1 MTLFLISFVAGLL
14 TVLAPCVLP
23 LLPVIVGESVTGK
36 PSPRRALVTILSLAV
51 SLFVFTFV
59 LKVSTAFIAVPPQV
73 WSYISGGL
81 LIAFGL
87 ISLFPSLWDNL
98 PFINALNRSS
108 NKVIGQGYLKKSIWG
123 DVIIG
128 AALGPVF
135 SSCSPTYFLILATV
149 LPVSLGFGV
158 LYLTAYIV
166 GLCLSLLAIAL
177 LGQKLVMKLGI
188 ASDPKGWFKRSIGI
202 IFLVL
207 GIAIVFGL
215 DKTVEASILA
225 HAGALDITQV
235 EQKLLIDR
243 AASESAPATL
253 GMGSTTGI
261 TATSTA
267 SAIAEALKAARY
279 KKAPELVHPDAYLNT
294 GGLPISLAQYRGKDV
309 VLVDFWTYSCIN
321 CQRTLPYLTTWYG
334 KYKDQGLV
342 IIGVHTPEFAFEH
355 LQSNV
360 QDALTRFGIT
370 YPVVLDNEYATW
382 NAFGNQFWPRDY
394 LIDIDGYIVH
404 DHSGEGD
411 YDVTEKAIQDALAE
425 RAERL
430 KTGAVIPTGTTQV
443 KADAADG
450 VGSPETYFGA
460 SRNEFLA
467 NGAQS
472 MPGTQTL
479 TLPSTFLRNVLY
491 LGGVWDF
498 ALEYA
503 TAHDG
508 DTVVYHYNSKEV
520 YVVASADSPVTVDV
534 LQDGNPVGN
543 AAAADVSAQGIL
555 TLGSS
560 RLYRIVKNPVAG
572 DHVLELK
579 VHGTGARFYTFTFG

>member
-1 MTLFLISFVAGLL
+1 M
-14 TVLAPCVLP
+14 
-23 LLPVIVGESVTGK
+23 K
-36 PSPRRALVTILSLAV
+36 RAVVTILSLAI
-51 SLFVFTFV
+51 SLFAFTFI
-59 LKVSTAFIAVPPQV
+59 LKVSTAFINVPPQV

-81 LIAFGL
+81 LIAFGI
-87 ISLFPSLWDNL
+87 ISLFPNLWDNL
-98 PFINALNRSS
+98 PFVNKMNRDA
-108 NKVIGQGYLKKSIWG
+108 NKAIGQGYMKKSIWG
-123 DVIIG
+123 DIIVG

-149 LPVSLGFGV
+149 LPVSLALGAV
-158 LYLTAYIV
+158 YLTVYIV

-177 LGQKLVMKLGI
+177 LGQKLVTKLGI
-188 ASDPKGWFKRSIGI
+188 ASDPNGWFKRGIGI
-202 IFLVL
+202 IFLII
-207 GIAIVFGL
+207 GIAIVFGI
-215 DKTVEASILA
+215 DKTVEADLLA
-225 HAGALDITQV
+225 HAGALDVTQI

-243 AASESAPATL
+243 AVQSDANATGTL

-267 SAIAEALKAARY
+267 SAITEELKAARY
-279 KKAPELVHPDAYLNT
+279 KKAPELAHPDAYLNT
-294 GGLPISLAQYRGKDV
+294 GGLPITLAQYRGKDV

-360 QDALTRFGIT
+360 ADALKRFGIT

-394 LIDIDGYIVH
+394 LIDIDGYIVY

-411 YDVTEKAIQDALAE
+411 YAATETAIQKALAE
-425 RAERL
+425 RAQRL
-430 KTGAVIPTGTTQV
+430 KTGATIPTTTSSV
-443 KADAADG
+443 AAATATG

-460 SRNEFLA
+460 SRNQYLA
-467 NGAQS
+467 NGEPS
-472 MPGTQTL
+472 NPDTQTL
-479 TLPSTFLRNVLY
+479 TLPADFLPNALY

-508 DTVVYHYNSKEV
+508 DDIVYRYSSKEV
-520 YVVASADSPVTVDV
+520 YVVASANSPVTVDV
-534 LQDGNPVGN
+534 MQDGKPIG
-543 AAAADVSAQGIL
+543 AAAGSDVSAQGIL
-555 TLGSS
+555 TIGSS
-560 RLYRIVKNPVAG
+560 RLYKIVSNPAPG

-579 VHGTGARFYTFTFG
+579 VHGNGAQFYTFTFG